1 MKKLT
6 LATVV
11 LLLASATFPSTAAL
25 AETSTQST
33 KMETSETATDTESLA
48 AIENPLTGTIPS
60 ETAETTETT
69 ETSNTDME
77 EINEY
82 EIPSITGVPEM
93 RYVPYRNG
101 FSAPEKIIVSLTD
114 QPQEELLQGQDAFH
128 SYIDA
133 SGITERYS
141 ANFPVPS
148 ADDQAIHL
156 AVYSGTTEEEKQQI
170 QTNLAYYAAKLIK
183 TYHLDF
189 ENLDTVLSVDS
200 SFFETGLSKQTFNEA
215 AAYFYPNITPDTTI
229 TSMDETELFT
239 HSEEKIG
246 LFDSPLSLENNSL
259 FSGNGVVTKKA
270 ETSAGETFFFVET
283 SDQSGWISETENIEP
298 VITEIEPIKGTVAS
312 DNVKVYGQLT
322 DFWKGQPS
330 PQDLTK
336 GTVLQAEKQID
347 FPNDTLYF
355 VTQDGEPVG
364 YITKTDLQVEQKS
377 TDEENKNTVETAP
390 ESSAPSVEKTTE
402 TQPEAEITT
411 RSVQAPTIS
420 YSAHVKNRGWLPFV
434 SNGTSGTTGQNLQV
448 EGFRINLQLPSNL
461 SGSIQYTS
469 FVPGTGWQNW
479 VSNGQISETTGQNR
493 RIEGINLRLT
503 GEVSNRYSISYRV
516 HIQNLG
522 WLPWTS
528 NGNPAGSLGFGYQIE
543 AIEVLL
549 SDRNKVAPPLGNAY
563 VEKEPSVLATPH
575 VAERGWLSETAGDR
589 QVGTVGQR
597 LSLQALRL
605 RLTDNTIGGDISYQS
620 HLSETGWESRWAT
633 GSRNEQS
640 GTTGQNRPIEAVRIR
655 LTGEISNRY
664 DVYYRVHS
672 QEFGWLG
679 WARNGEDAGTQGYAY
694 RVEAMQV
701 VLVPKGGSA
710 PGSTA
715 NAFRLAPPA
724 LTLSGHV
731 SDVGWT
737 SRRGIAPIIDFSNQ
751 NRQFEAIQARFENNR
766 YGGSIVYDSHLTNIG
781 WTNAVRDGATSGTTG
796 QNRSLQAFSF
806 QLTGGVADHYTIYYR
821 AFVRSRGWLGWAEN
835 GQRAGSVQMNLP
847 VEAIQV
853 SILPKDRRPSGFQAN
868 QLALV
873 GQVNTSTPEGRFVN
887 SIAPA
892 ARRVSS
898 AHGLFASV
906 MMAQAILESG
916 YGTSVL
922 ASRANNFFGVK
933 FTPGVDDGRYD
944 YIWHVS
950 NEVINGVTVPVNSQ
964 FRVYRT
970 FDESMLDNAVKLR
983 YGPNW
988 DPLFY
993 SGAWRVNA
1001 PTFRDATRAL
1011 TGRYA
1016 TDPLYDVKLNNI
1028 IERWALYQFD

>member
-1 MKKLT
+1 MKKFT
-6 LATVV
+6 FATVV

-25 AETSTQST
+25 AETISQAETAEET
-33 KMETSETATDTESLA
+33 KETDTLAPIEDPLAETVPSATSEITDTE
-48 AIENPLTGTIPS
+48 
-60 ETAETTETT
+60 ETV
-69 ETSNTDME
+69 TDE
-77 EINEY
+77 SATKEY
-82 EIPSITGVPEM
+82 KIPSITGKPEM
-93 RYVPYRNG
+93 SYIPYRNG

-114 QPQEELLQGQDAFH
+114 KSQEEALQGEVSFH

-156 AVYSGTTEEEKQQI
+156 AVYQGDTEEEKQQI
-170 QTNLAYYAAKLIK
+170 QTNLAYYAAKQIK
-183 TYHLDF
+183 TYQLGLEHLD
-189 ENLDTVLSVDS
+189 TILSVDD
-200 SFFETGLSKQTFNEA
+200 SFFQTGPSKEA
-215 AAYFYPNITPDTTI
+215 FSELATYFYPEITPDITI
-229 TSMDETELFT
+229 TSVEETESFIQT
-239 HSEEKIG
+239 ENEIG
-246 LFDSPLSLENNSL
+246 RLDSPLSSESNAL

-270 ETSAGETFFFVET
+270 GTSAGETFFFIET
-283 SDQSGWISETENIEP
+283 SDQTGWISAIETIEP
-298 VITEIEPIKGTVAS
+298 VITEIDPIQGKALS
-312 DNVKVYGQLT
+312 DDIKVYEQLT
-322 DFWKGQPS
+322 DFWKGQSSGRMLS
-330 PQDLTK
+330 PDSM
-336 GTVLQAEKQID
+336 LQAEKQID
-347 FPNDTLYF
+347 FPNETLYF
-355 VTQDGEPVG
+355 VTLDGQSLG
-364 YITKTDLQVEQKS
+364 YISKTELQFENQPV
-377 TDEENKNTVETAP
+377 DEEE
-390 ESSAPSVEKTTE
+390 TTE
-402 TQPEAEITT
+402 SVPGTSDSPAEKSEKTQPEAEITA
-411 RSVQAPTIS
+411 RSAQAPAIS
-420 YSAHVKNRGWLPFV
+420 YSTHVKNRGWLPFV
-434 SNGTSGTTGQNLQV
+434 SNGLSGTTGQNLQV

-461 SGSIQYTS
+461 TGSIQYTS
-469 FVPGTGWQNW
+469 FVQGTGWQNW
-479 VSNGQISETTGQNR
+479 ASNGQISGTTGQNR

-503 GEVSNRYSISYRV
+503 GAISNRYSISYRV
-516 HIQNLG
+516 HVQNLG

-528 NGNPAGSLGFGYQIE
+528 NGNQAGSLGFGYQIE
-543 AIEVLL
+543 AIEVRL
-549 SDRNKVAPPLGNAY
+549 SDRNKESPPFGNAY

-575 VAERGWLSETAGDR
+575 VTNRGWLSETDGVR

-605 RLTDNTIGGDISYQS
+605 RLTENTIGGNISYQS
-620 HLSETGWESRWAT
+620 HLSGTGWESRWA
-633 GSRNEQS
+633 NEGEQT
-640 GTTGQNRPIEAVRIR
+640 GTTGQNRPIEAIRIR
-655 LTGEISNRY
+655 LTGTISTRY
-664 DVYYRVHS
+664 DVYYRAHS

-679 WARNGEDAGTQGYAY
+679 WTSNGEDAGTQGYAY
-694 RVEAMQV
+694 RIEAIQV
-701 VLVPKGGSA
+701 VLVPKGGAA

-724 LTLSGHV
+724 LTLAGHV
-731 SDVGWT
+731 SNVGWT
-737 SRRGIAPIIDFSNQ
+737 SRRGIAPVINFANQ

-766 YGGSIVYDSHLTNIG
+766 HGGSIVYDSHVTNTG

-806 QLTGGVADHYTIYYR
+806 QLTGGIANDYTIYYR

-868 QLALV
+868 QLPLI

-933 FTPGVDDGRYD
+933 FTPGADDGRFE

-950 NEVINGVTVPVNSQ
+950 NEVINGITVPVNSR

-1001 PTFRDATRAL
+1001 RTFRDATRAL

>member
-25 AETSTQST
+25 AETSTQPT
-33 KMETSETATDTESLA
+33 KTETSETTETDAQA

-60 ETAETTETT
+60 ATADTTETP
-69 ETSNTDME
+69 ETSDTDME
-77 EINEY
+77 EINEHD
-82 EIPSITGVPEM
+82 IPSITGVPEM
-93 RYVPYRNG
+93 RYVPYKNG

-114 QPQEELLQGQDAFH
+114 QSQEELLQGQDAFH

-156 AVYSGTTEEEKQQI
+156 AVYSGNTEKEKQQI

-183 TYHLDF
+183 TYHLGL
-189 ENLDTVLSVDS
+189 ENLDTVLSIDD
-200 SFFETGLSKQTFNEA
+200 SFFETGLSKQAFNEA

-229 TSMDETELFT
+229 TSMEETELFT
-239 HSEEKIG
+239 HSEDEIG
-246 LFDSPLSLENNSL
+246 LFDSPLSPENHSL

-270 ETSAGETFFFVET
+270 GTSAGETFFFVET
-283 SDQSGWISETENIEP
+283 ADQSGWISETDTIEP
-298 VITEIEPIKGTVAS
+298 VITEREPLKGTVAS
-312 DNVKVYGQLT
+312 DNVKVYEQLP

-330 PQDLTK
+330 AQTLTK
-336 GTVLQAEKQID
+336 EMVLQAEKQID

-355 VTQDGEPVG
+355 VTQDGKPVG
-364 YITKTDLQVEQKS
+364 YIAKTDLQVEQKS
-377 TDEENKNTVETAP
+377 ADEQNTVESVP
-390 ESSAPSVEKTTE
+390 ESSEPSSEKTTE
-402 TQPEAEITT
+402 TQSRAEITA
-411 RSVQAPTIS
+411 RSVQAPAIS
-420 YSAHVKNRGWLPFV
+420 YSTHVRLRGWLPFI
-434 SNGTSGTTGQNLQV
+434 SGGTSGTTGQGLQV

-479 VSNGQISETTGQNR
+479 VSNGQISGTTGQNQ

-516 HIQNLG
+516 HVQKLG

-528 NGNPAGSLGFGYQIE
+528 NGNPAGSLGFDYRIE
-543 AIEVLL
+543 AIEVRL
-549 SDRNKVAPPLGNAY
+549 SDRNKEAPPLGNAY
-563 VEKEPSVLATPH
+563 VEKEPSVLAVPH
-575 VAERGWLSETAGDR
+575 VARLGWLSETDGIS
-589 QVGTVGQR
+589 QVGTVGQG

-605 RLTDNTIGGDISYQS
+605 RLTNNTIGGDITYQS
-620 HLSETGWESRWAT
+620 HLAGTGWESRWAS
-633 GSRNEQS
+633 GSRNEQA
-640 GTTGQNRPIEAVRIR
+640 GTTGQNRPIEAIRIQ
-655 LTGEISNRY
+655 LTGTISTQY
-664 DVYYRVHS
+664 DVYYRTHVQH
-672 QEFGWLG
+672 FGWLG
-679 WARNGEDAGTQGYAY
+679 WAKNGEDSGTQGFSY
-694 RVEAMQV
+694 RTEAIQV
-701 VLVPKGGSA
+701 VLVRKGGPA

-715 NAFRLAPPA
+715 NAFYLAAPR
-724 LTLSGHV
+724 LTLNGHV
-731 SDVGWT
+731 SGIGWT
-737 SRRGIAPIIDFSNQ
+737 SRQGVAPIIDFSNQ

-766 YGGSIVYDSHLTNIG
+766 HGGSIVYESHLATTG

-796 QNRSLQAFSF
+796 QKRSLQAFSF
-806 QLTGGVADHYTIYYR
+806 QLTGGIAEHYTIYYR

-835 GQRAGSVQMNLP
+835 GQRAGSVQLSLP

-868 QLALV
+868 QLALI

-933 FTPGVDDGRYD
+933 FTPGVDEGRYD

-950 NEVINGVTVPVNSQ
+950 NEVINGVTVPVNSR